1 MCTRKESGTSTD
13 PGRILDGSWT
23 DPGSDLDRIM
33 RAIVGGR
40 RVLERFPGLKSSAP
54 DAFLNID
61 MAASI
66 LLISTTSSHRK

>member
-1 MCTRKESGTSTD
+1 MCTRKESGTWTD

-40 RVLERFPGLKSSAP
+40 RVQERFNGLKASAP

-61 MAASI
+61 V
-66 LLISTTSSHRK
+66 LIN

>member
-1 MCTRKESGTSTD
+1 MGL
-13 PGRILDGSWT
+13 GRIQDGSWT

-40 RVLERFPGLKSSAP
+40 RVLERFTGLKSSAP

-61 MAASI
+61 I
-66 LLISTTSSHRK
+66 LKLFLVLIVYYF